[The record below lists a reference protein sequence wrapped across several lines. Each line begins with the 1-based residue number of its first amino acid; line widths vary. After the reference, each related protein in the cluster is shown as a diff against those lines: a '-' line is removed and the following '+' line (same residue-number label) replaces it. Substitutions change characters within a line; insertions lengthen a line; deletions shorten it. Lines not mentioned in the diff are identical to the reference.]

1 MAYDATTARVEH
13 EFSTGWTEQN
23 PEFAA
28 DRIAVCIAELR
39 DSGMEI
45 SFDFSLHGFFK
56 IVGTRI

>member
-1 MAYDATTARVEH
+1 MTYGATTARVEH
-13 EFSTGWTEQN
+13 EFSTGWAEKN

-28 DRIAVCIAELR
+28 DRISVCIAEIR

-45 SFDFSLHGFFK
+45 SFDFKRHGFFK